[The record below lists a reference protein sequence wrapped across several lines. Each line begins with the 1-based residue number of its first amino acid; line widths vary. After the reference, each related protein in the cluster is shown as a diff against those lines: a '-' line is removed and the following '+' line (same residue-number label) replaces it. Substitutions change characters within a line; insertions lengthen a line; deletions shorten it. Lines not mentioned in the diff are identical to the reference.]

1 MENKIL
7 EIYKE
12 TIYSSKLDQ
21 NICKESF
28 EYILPLKEKFQQK
41 SWDCDIRTSLNITNN
56 ILNIPRLRNLKM
68 NIIMHIENYMMEKKE
83 FFNGYIDTSWIN
95 IYEKNFYQE
104 YHTHVDPI
112 SKFICGVVYL
122 TEKNSSI
129 EFSFSH
135 HFDSFLVEPKFSD
148 ILLFDDEVP
157 HRVIS
162 NKEDLRVSLAFNYR
176 KCDKWTGVKTDD
188 PTLFI

>member
-95 IYEKNFYQE
+95 IYEKNFF
-104 YHTHVDPI
+104 HRK
-112 SKFICGVVYL
+112 KF
-122 TEKNSSI
+122 
-129 EFSFSH
+129 
-135 HFDSFLVEPKFSD
+135 
-148 ILLFDDEVP
+148 
-157 HRVIS
+157 
-162 NKEDLRVSLAFNYR
+162 
-176 KCDKWTGVKTDD
+176 
-188 PTLFI
+188 